1 MSQKSQKQQLLP
13 PYSQENGEPDSLEW
27 HGNNDEMSPN
37 EIVQTKS
44 YQDQSQQT
52 DASQQATQ
60 QQQATQTS
68 QEPATQHSQ
77 TANGPSQSQHAHTDD
92 PVIEDEL
99 QITEVT
105 VTVTVKSQ
113 Q

>member
-1 MSQKSQKQQLLP
+1 
-13 PYSQENGEPDSLEW
+13 
-27 HGNNDEMSPN
+27 MSPN

-52 DASQQATQ
+52 DASQHATQ

-68 QEPATQHSQ
+68 QTQPATQQHSQ

-92 PVIEDEL
+92 PVKEDEL

>member
-1 MSQKSQKQQLLP
+1 MSQKSQKLLP
-13 PYSQENGEPDSLEW
+13 PFSQEHDEPDSLEY
-27 HGNNDEMSPN
+27 GNNDEMSPN